1 MSLFY
6 QLSNWRKGKNMITV
20 NLGFNERLQDQ
31 MDLREVV
38 DLSAIEQDDLYGTE
52 DAFDEWIK
60 NIHPGEES
68 EQE

>member
-20 NLGFNERLQDQ
+20 HLGFNERLQDQ

-38 DLSAIEQDDLYGTE
+38 DISAIENEYDTDDS
-52 DAFDEWIK
+52 FDEWIK
-60 NIHPGEES
+60 KIHPGEES